1 MFKTFLKIKNKLLA
15 FYRRHLFICGA
26 MELSNLVTKT
36 FGAKGKLI
44 ANFAGVETITTKDGF
59 NVSGM
64 YKSSNPYKLAGAKLI
79 AQASLKTLQE
89 VGDGTT
95 GTVVIASHFLPL
107 KLSRMEIEEIENEV
121 KDVLKLI
128 DGKAKKIKTVA
139 DLKKIAMIASN
150 FDSEIAEAVSQNINL
165 FGVNGSYIIEEGRV
179 PGITAIHKSGFTFD
193 SGYLSNSFVND
204 KSGAAILKNP
214 ALLIARDDYGI
225 SDIIETVNACIKNK
239 QSLLIIGN
247 PDDQTLASIVQN
259 HLNGV
264 LQFCA
269 VPPPYF
275 GVKRDNFIAD
285 INKINSFPGA
295 IKQVIVRKHSITI
308 EHDTDLTDY
317 IKQILN
323 TDTLSTEEA
332 EHNKMRAARLS
343 GSVVIFK
350 IGANN
355 VGELKER
362 KDRLEDTI
370 LSTLSSLKSGYV
382 KGGGYTLYELS
393 SSVSNRHLMKALQKP
408 YLTILKNSEIK
419 PDGKFINVLTGL
431 NNTDD
436 IIDSAAVIKA
446 ELKNAISV
454 AKIFMNIA
462 DVTV

>member
-1 MFKTFLKIKNKLLA
+1 MRYTLPSPIRGLDTTTSISEMQEGYAITLDNFFCDNSCLTFRKGYTEFAKLNTKGTIKTIISIPGFSDLLAITDKGEIFNVTKNKLLSFGHSGNGYWNYA
-15 FYRRHLFICGA
+15 YYKNRVY
-26 MELSNLVTKT
+26 LVNS
-36 FGAKGKLI
+36 I
-44 ANFAGVETITTKDGF
+44 D
-59 NVSGM
+59 
-64 YKSSNPYKLAGAKLI
+64 
-79 AQASLKTLQE
+79 
-89 VGDGTT
+89 
-95 GTVVIASHFLPL
+95 
-107 KLSRMEIEEIENEV
+107 
-121 KDVLKLI
+121 DVLKLI

-139 DLKKIAMIASN
+139 ELKKIAMIASN

-165 FGVNGSYIIEEGRV
+165 FGANGSYIIEEGRV

-247 PDDQTLASIVQN
+247 PDDQTLMSIIDN
-259 HLNGV
+259 HLKGV